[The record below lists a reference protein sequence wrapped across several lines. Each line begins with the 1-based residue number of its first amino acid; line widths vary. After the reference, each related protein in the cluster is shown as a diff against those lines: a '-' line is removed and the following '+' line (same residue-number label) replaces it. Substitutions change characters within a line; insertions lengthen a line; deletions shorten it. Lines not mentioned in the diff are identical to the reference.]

1 MTSEQAY
8 IEGFVKRASE
18 YGYSEEQALNILKQA
33 EESLSPEKEEQYQ
46 RARMHPA
53 AAVLTS
59 GPLPTLA
66 YGAYKD
72 YQNREI
78 NPFAKEMAEMDPGK
92 IWSSARFN
100 HIKDHSAS
108 DILLNEQIKKMFL
121 GGGLGGLT
129 GAAIPA
135 LAKLTGAVDGLG
147 ENDVALGGL
156 LGLGGGA
163 LGGAMYGSYLGSK
176 KYNDV
181 IKKRLA
187 TQ

>member
-1 MTSEQAY
+1 M
-8 IEGFVKRASE
+8 
-18 YGYSEEQALNILKQA
+18 
-33 EESLSPEKEEQYQ
+33 
-46 RARMHPA
+46 
-53 AAVLTS
+53 LTS

-78 NPFAKEMAEMDPGK
+78 NPFGKEMAEIEPEK
-92 IWSSARFN
+92 IWSSARMK
-100 HIKDHSAS
+100 HYKDHSAS
-108 DILLNEQIKKMFL
+108 DILLNEQIKKMLL

-147 ENDVALGGL
+147 GDDVGLGGL
-156 LGLGGGA
+156 LGFGGGA